1 MEKRDFVLVIG
12 GFSFLMLIV
21 FLGLLLADKFKIKD
35 CSCPKVVSYNFLWI
49 FILLAVIFVGALVY
63 YLFSFKIDK
72 KEKIIQK
79 NLEVIHSIL
88 DKEEEKVLNKL
99 IKNNGELEQLEI
111 SKQYDKI
118 RAHRIIKKL
127 QEKKIIDI
135 KKEGRA
141 NKIKL
146 KEELKRELIK

>member
-1 MEKRDFVLVIG
+1 MEKKDFVLSVG
-12 GFSFLMLIV
+12 GFSFIVLII
-21 FLGLLLADKFKIKD
+21 FLSLLLADKFQMKG
-35 CSCPKVVSYNFLWI
+35 CPCPKAVSYNFIWI
-49 FILLAVIFVGALVY
+49 FIALAIIFVGSLLY
-63 YLFSFKIDK
+63 YLFSSKINQ
-72 KEKIIQK
+72 KEKTIKK
-79 NLEVIHSIL
+79 NLDVIYSIL
-88 DKEEEKVLNKL
+88 DKEEEEVLDKL
-99 IKNNGELEQLEI
+99 IKNNGELEQSEI

-135 KKEGRA
+135 TKDGRT